1 MLNHSLYPENYR
13 QIGESFVMEYYDT
26 MQRDRSSLK
35 LFYHNQA
42 RMTYE
47 GDVLE
52 GQDKIGEK
60 FLSLPAN
67 KIQVGITNVDVHPN
81 ENSVLIFVCGQVQ
94 CDEDQV
100 LPFCEVFFLR
110 KFNNCFLITDSMF
123 RLGLHNF

>member
-47 GDVLE
+47 GDVLV

-94 CDEDQV
+94 V
-100 LPFCEVFFLR
+100 RSHTSLTPFNLINTPGTAIAFFSSICVTKCL
-110 KFNNCFLITDSMF
+110 NQ
-123 RLGLHNF
+123 

>member
-1 MLNHSLYPENYR
+1 
-13 QIGESFVMEYYDT
+13 
-26 MQRDRSSLK
+26 
-35 LFYHNQA
+35 
-42 RMTYE
+42 MTYE
-47 GDVLE
+47 GDVLV

-60 FLSLPAN
+60 FL
-67 KIQVGITNVDVHPN
+67 VGITNVDVHPN

-110 KFNNCFLITDSMF
+110 KFNHCFLITDSMF